1 MGKKVVSLALT
12 EKSIEKLN
20 ETSKALGISRS
31 ELIELMIKKGWK
43 FPKEVEDAVRRISDL
58 QKQAQS
64 SIGKETSE
72 NEK

>member
-1 MGKKVVSLALT
+1 MAKKVVSLALT

-43 FPKEVEDAVRRISDL
+43 FPKEVEDAVQKISEL

-64 SIGKETSE
+64 NIKKEVHE
-72 NEK
+72 NAE